1 MSVFEKIAKL
11 QQKEKG
17 RTAPWMVGEQLKDMV
32 RREPEIAEI
41 LERDLDIE
49 SMSLREAEKKIR
61 EYASNHRTGNFAC
74 VTPVESERILR
85 EFYGLGKTAAAG
97 HLSVIGEADA
107 SLTPL
112 SVGFAD
118 ISPRRGESSPE
129 RGAKGGAGDAG
140 DAEDIIDLGA
150 FL

>member
-97 HLSVIGEADA
+97 FSPSVTAGAV
-107 SLTPL
+107 P
-112 SVGFAD
+112 
-118 ISPRRGESSPE
+118 PPSSD
-129 RGAKGGAGDAG
+129 GGNKV
-140 DAEDIIDLGA
+140 IDLGA